1 MTSPASF
8 RGNCPEEPALGDSR
22 HTGLEIAKDL
32 VSLITQGLG
41 VEIANVEAQIRRFKE
56 IMADLHP
63 DANGEDARRRLQN
76 PRLRTTYLDD
86 RMQALTVKSI
96 EIREQLVRS
105 LPALVEAA
113 IKLELIEAE
122 LDAAKALRAEQRS
135 AVSEREATG
144 LFPAV
149 ARQAEYLWSRYRVKH
164 WHWAAADQDQLKR
177 IAEILLERSAR

>member
-1 MTSPASF
+1 MSPASF
-8 RGNCPEEPALGDSR
+8 CGSNPEEPALGGSR
-22 HTGLEIAKDL
+22 LTGFEIAKDL
-32 VSLITQGLG
+32 VSLMMQGLG
-41 VEIANVEAQIRRFKE
+41 AEIADVEAQIRRFKE
-56 IMADLHP
+56 TMADLHS
-63 DANGEDARRRLQN
+63 DASGEDARRRLQN

-96 EIREQLVRS
+96 EIREQLARS

-113 IKLELIEAE
+113 VKLELIEAE
-122 LDAAKALRAEQRS
+122 LDAAKSLRAEQQA

-164 WHWAAADQDQLKR
+164 WHWAAADQGQLKR
-177 IAEILLERSAR
+177 IAEILLDRSAR